1 MMAQQQQHTIKRQ
14 LAKQKR
20 VELKAV
26 VESCVSGLPDEVRHW
41 SQGGPKS
48 WHIIMAVNSASY
60 SAWFISSQG
69 RF

>member
-26 VESCVSGLPDEVRHW
+26 VESCVSGLPDEVRRGAKAA
-41 SQGGPKS
+41 QELG
-48 WHIIMAVNSASY
+48 A
-60 SAWFISSQG
+60 
-69 RF
+69 